1 VHSLSSE
8 LLLKGYLFHKGG
20 LKITVSKAYMP
31 NNNDFQAIT
40 NSHFIEISLIV
51 PMGQVLIFVI
61 ILILIIINI
70 LFKGHIC

>member
-1 VHSLSSE
+1 
-8 LLLKGYLFHKGG
+8 
-20 LKITVSKAYMP
+20 MP

-70 LFKGHIC
+70 LSKGHIC

>member
-1 VHSLSSE
+1 
-8 LLLKGYLFHKGG
+8 LKGYLFHKGG
-20 LKITVSKAYMP
+20 LKITVSKAYIP

-51 PMGQVLIFVI
+51 PMGQVLICIICF